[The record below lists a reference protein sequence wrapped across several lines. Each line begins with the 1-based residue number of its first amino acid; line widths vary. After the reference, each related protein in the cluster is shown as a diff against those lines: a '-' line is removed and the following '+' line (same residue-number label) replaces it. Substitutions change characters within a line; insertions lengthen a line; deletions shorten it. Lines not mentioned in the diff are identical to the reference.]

1 MKTVVAG
8 ATGFLGSNLVSKLL
22 ERGDDVVAFSRKG
35 VRAEALRAA
44 GVEVVEGDLYDHR
57 TILRLRLEGV
67 DALVH
72 HASTTSPGASVAGSG
87 TDEADIASSAILFRH
102 AVEAGV
108 KKIIFSSSGGTVYG
122 DPEVIPVNENHPVDP
137 LIPYA
142 RTKLAIES
150 ELRLA
155 CEGSDTNQVTFRYG
169 NPYGPN
175 QYPLRGTGV
184 ITAWLEAARDNR
196 PIHVFGHLTDARD
209 FVFISD
215 AADAAI
221 AALDS
226 SEARGTYN
234 IGTGKATALADVL
247 EAIEKVIDRRLEV
260 VESPPRA
267 SDKVSRIALDSTRA
281 QEHFGWTPVT
291 TLEEGISRTWDWV
304 RDGEHFRVG

>member
-1 MKTVVAG
+1 MKVMVAG

-35 VRAEALRAA
+35 DRADILRAA
-44 GVEVVEGDLYDHR
+44 GVEVVEGDLNDHR
-57 TILRLRLEGV
+57 TILSLQLEGV
-67 DALVH
+67 DSLVH
-72 HASTTSPGASVAGSG
+72 HASTTSPAASVAGSG
-87 TDEADIASSAILFRH
+87 TDEADIVSSAMLFRH

-108 KKIIFSSSGGTVYG
+108 KKIIFSSSGGTIYG
-122 DPEVIPVNENHPVDP
+122 DPKIIPVNENHPVDP

-155 CEGSDTNQVTFRYG
+155 CRDSDTDQVTFRYG

-175 QYPLRGTGV
+175 QYPSRGTGV
-184 ITAWLEAARDNR
+184 ITAWLEAIRDGN
-196 PIHVFGHLTDARD
+196 PIHVFGHLTNARD
-209 FVFISD
+209 FIFISD

-221 AALDS
+221 AVLDS

-234 IGTGKATALADVL
+234 IGTGKATALKEVL
-247 EAIEKVIDRRLEV
+247 ETIEKVIGRRPHI

-291 TLEEGISRTWDWV
+291 TLEEGVSRTWKWV
-304 RDGEHFRVG
+304 RDGAPFSVG